1 LRPQK
6 KTSGNKTPQR
16 EKKNAP
22 PSVARRQV
30 QGDVLHASTLSPSSP
45 AEKRYQK
52 DKKGA
57 RNDLFDFGKTILE
70 AKKQSYEMYPQ
81 LKASLAMVDF
91 WKLSPGSAS
100 T

>member
-1 LRPQK
+1 MR
-6 KTSGNKTPQR
+6 
-16 EKKNAP
+16 KKNAP

-45 AEKRYQK
+45 AEKIYQK

-70 AKKQSYEMYPQ
+70 AKKQSYDIYPQ
-81 LKASLAMVDF
+81 LLAMVDF